1 MPPST
6 DTSLINPI
14 PGDGGLNIR
23 GRYMLLLS
31 ASQLEFAWG
40 KAVLKGI
47 NTNTTIKGIVHFRSE
62 VKRIFH
68 LISSIS
74 GMGISFYEQWVT
86 KKLLPNY
93 KLLSFIQE

>member
-6 DTSLINPI
+6 DTSLINLI
-14 PGDGGLNIR
+14 TGNAGLNIS
-23 GRYMLLLS
+23 GRYMLLLP
-31 ASQLEFAWG
+31 ANKLEFAWG

-47 NTNTTIKGIVHFRSE
+47 NTNTAIRGIVHFRNV

-74 GMGISFYEQWVT
+74 GMGISFYEQGVT
-86 KKLLPNY
+86 VTTQLPF
-93 KLLSFIQE
+93 KG